1 MRKLTQ
7 DSKADCFSLQKCKIR
22 NSMVDQ
28 RVPLK
33 RVHLKPKASI
43 RLVDAIVYMSVKP
56 GTGQKC
62 LKFLASRVYK
72 VLANG
77 NKTK

>member
-1 MRKLTQ
+1 
-7 DSKADCFSLQKCKIR
+7 
-22 NSMVDQ
+22 MVDQ

-33 RVHLKPKASI
+33 RIHLKRKASI

-56 GTGQKC
+56 ATGPKC
-62 LKFLASRVYK
+62 LKFLASREYK
-72 VLANG
+72 VLAYG